1 MSKFNKY
8 DIDKSFGLFRY
19 FKTPCHPLIFYLA
32 LPFLALFKLTLHNDK
47 HLIIKKI
54 KFKDKD
60 NNKINTYLFIPR
72 NIIDQNNKPCL
83 IYIHGGGFV
92 YQGVLHQYKYCKK
105 YAEELGCVV
114 YFIDYTVIKK
124 YPKSINDCI
133 SAYHYL
139 INNLTDKYKIDKN
152 NIGLIGDSAG
162 GYLCLDLSY
171 RLNIKFK
178 YMALIYPFLDDDLNT
193 DSMIYCD
200 NTPMWNSTLTKK
212 IIPYYFKNEYL
223 INFNKLENFDFV
235 SDNIYIETCQ
245 FDCLH
250 DQDIIFANK
259 IKNDTRNVILNN
271 TLKTM
276 HGYDIK
282 ISSPI
287 SKENVKKRIKII
299 KEFIAN

>member
-32 LPFLALFKLTLHNDK
+32 LPLLSLLKITLHNDK

-72 NIIDQNNKPCL
+72 NLVNQNNKPCL

-92 YQGVLHQYKYCKK
+92 YKGTYHQYQYCKK
-105 YAEELGCVV
+105 YALELGCVV

-133 SAYHYL
+133 SAYQYL
-139 INNLTDKYKIDKN
+139 INNLSDKYKIDKN

-178 YMALIYPFLDDDLNT
+178 YMALIYPFLDDDLIT
-193 DSMIYCD
+193 ESMIYCD

-212 IIPYYFKNEYL
+212 ITPYYFKNEYL
-223 INFNKLENFDFV
+223 INFNKLENVDFV

-250 DQDIIFANK
+250 DQGIIFANK
-259 IKNDTRNVILNN
+259 IKNDTRNIILND

-287 SKENVKKRIKII
+287 SKENVKKRIENI
-299 KEFIAN
+299 KKFIAN